1 MGSGAREGVPVN
13 APIKTVR
20 DRYSEEGIAA
30 FYAMGYWQPTSF
42 NALVAEQAARRGDQ
56 TFVFDSTTS
65 LTYAGFRD
73 KALRLAVGLRR
84 EGLRPGDRVAVQLP
98 NWTEFPL
105 IAAALSRIGAIL
117 VPIMPIYREDEV
129 AYVLQHSG
137 AVAAVT
143 CHEFRGFEPLVMFQK
158 LRSEAQALRMVYVA
172 RTPVGVDASDS
183 LSLDSL
189 VVDGDLAALEKE
201 AGPDSSPDDGFLI
214 VYTSGTTSRPKGCFH
229 TFNTYRA
236 SANAIIKG
244 LSYTEQDVPFGPSPI
259 SHTTGLVTSVIMP
272 LIAGAKSYLMEAWNP
287 EEGLRRIEQYRCT
300 AAVTATPFL
309 QLLMAAYDPTKHDA
323 SSLRVWVCAGSPI
336 PRAIVSHSRE
346 SFPGCRTLSLYGRS
360 ENLLTTMCKVDDR
373 ADRAVTSDASALPA
387 ADVKIVGEDGLE
399 VPRGEE
405 GDIAYRGPSH
415 MIEYFNDDEQTAALF
430 TSGGFSRSG
439 DLGRM
444 DQDGYVRVTGRLKDI
459 IIRGG
464 MNISAR
470 EIEDHLVRHPAI
482 ADVALVGMPD
492 ERLGGEVGAYV
503 VLTEP
508 SAALTLKDITDYLRA
523 QKLATQ
529 KLPARLETA
538 AAKPTTATGKV
549 QKHILRAAIKDKLG
563 VT

>member
-1 MGSGAREGVPVN
+1 MN

-20 DRYSEEGIAA
+20 DRYSDERIAA
-30 FYAMGYWQPTSF
+30 FYAAGYWQPTSF

-73 KALRLAVGLRR
+73 KAARLAVGLKRR
-84 EGLRPGDRVAVQLP
+84 GVRRGDRVAVQLP
-98 NWTEFPL
+98 NWTEFPV
-105 IAAALSRIGAIL
+105 IAAALSRIGAIM

-143 CHEFRGFEPLVMFQK
+143 CHEFRGFGHLEMFQK
-158 LRSEAQALRMVYVA
+158 LRAEAPDLRTVYVA
-172 RTPVGVDASDS
+172 RTPAGVEESETP
-183 LSLDSL
+183 SLDGL
-189 VVDGDLAALEKE
+189 VADGDLAALEEE

-244 LSYTEQDVPFGPSPI
+244 LGYTEQDVQFGPSPI
-259 SHTTGLVTSVIMP
+259 SHTTGLVTSVMIP
-272 LIAGAKSYLMEAWNP
+272 LVAGAKSYLMEAWNP
-287 EEGLRRIEQYRCT
+287 EEGLRRIQQHHCT

-309 QLLMAAYDPTKHDA
+309 QMLMAAYDPAQHDA
-323 SSLRVWVCAGSPI
+323 SSLRLWVCAGSPI
-336 PRAIVSHSRE
+336 PRAVVERSHE
-346 SFPGCRTLSLYGRS
+346 IFPGCRTLSLYGRS
-360 ENLLTTMCKVDDR
+360 ENLVTTMCKVDDR
-373 ADRAVTSDASALPA
+373 ADRAVTSDGSAVEGA
-387 ADVKIVGEDGLE
+387 EVKILGEDGRE
-399 VPRGEE
+399 VPRDEE

-415 MIEYFNDDEQTAALF
+415 MIEYFHDDEQTAALF
-430 TSGGFSRSG
+430 TPEGLSRSG

-444 DQDGYVRVTGRLKDI
+444 DEDGYVRVTGRLKDI

-470 EIEDHLVRHPAI
+470 EIEDHLVRHPGI
-482 ADVALVGMPD
+482 AEVAVVGMPD
-492 ERLGGEVGAYV
+492 ERLGEKACAFV
-503 VLTEP
+503 VLADP
-508 SAALTLKDITDYLRA
+508 SAALTLHDITDYLRA
-523 QKLATQ
+523 QKVATQ
-529 KLPARLETA
+529 KLPERLEVVSA
-538 AAKPTTATGKV
+538 LPMTATGKV
-549 QKHILRAAIKDKLG
+549 QKHVLRADIKEKLG
-563 VT
+563 AM